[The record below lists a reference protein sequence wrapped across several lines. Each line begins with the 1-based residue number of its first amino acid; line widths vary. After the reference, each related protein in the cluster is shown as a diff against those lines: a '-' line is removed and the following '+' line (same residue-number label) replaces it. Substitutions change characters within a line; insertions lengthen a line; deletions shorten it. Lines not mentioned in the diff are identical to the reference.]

1 MNDTYREIEV
11 TNDTSV
17 EDVMKCALNEF
28 GLDSKDINRYRLV
41 EVSLE
46 KGAVHERTM
55 DNHES
60 PWVRQCPIGIQIELL
75 IRLIPVIL
83 CRLTFGLFSGNHQER
98 GPRVGEAEGEHA
110 ILFADKRRGLLQ
122 QCGHFCRQ
130 SAAEPITEAIRKDT
144 DRSTEET

>member
-1 MNDTYREIEV
+1 MNFRLFSTHSVNDTYREIPV

-17 EDVMKCALNEF
+17 EEVMIASLNEF

-60 PWVRQCPIGIQIELL
+60 PWEIIKNVA
-75 IRLIPVIL
+75 
-83 CRLTFGLFSGNHQER
+83 
-98 GPRVGEAEGEHA
+98 RVNY
-110 ILFADKRRGLLQ
+110 
-122 QCGHFCRQ
+122 
-130 SAAEPITEAIRKDT
+130 S
-144 DRSTEET
+144 